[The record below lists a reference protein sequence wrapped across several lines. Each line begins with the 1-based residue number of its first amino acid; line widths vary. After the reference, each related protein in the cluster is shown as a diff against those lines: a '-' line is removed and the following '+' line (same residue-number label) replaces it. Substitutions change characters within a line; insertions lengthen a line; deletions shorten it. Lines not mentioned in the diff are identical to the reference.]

1 MKQKMMLAAIA
12 AVISV
17 GGGAGFNAYRTNSSA
32 SDILLANAEA
42 LSNDEQG
49 GSSTSWTC
57 WSQSKKSSGG
67 FWRCGNP
74 CMWIDGQNGTSGQD
88 TCK

>member
-1 MKQKMMLAAIA
+1 MKKTVIAAAIVA
-12 AVISV
+12 AV
-17 GGGAGFNAYRTNSSA
+17 GFSAYLGFRPDLTFS
-32 SDILLANAEA
+32 LPELQLANAEA

-74 CMWIDGQNGTSGQD
+74 CMWIDGQNGTSGQE